1 MFLDLLSLMA
11 GIAGCLGAVLSG
23 KSTGTLDLLIRWI
36 FGLAIGFG
44 CFFIL
49 RFGMK
54 KILQTFRLYEPN
66 LPPLRLMLSWLFS
79 ILGFVWIIVSGIIGF
94 WITKSVIRLF

>member
-11 GIAGCLGAVLSG
+11 GIAGCLGAVVSG
-23 KSTGTLDLLIRWI
+23 KHPGTIELLIRWTL
-36 FGLAIGFG
+36 GLTIGFG

-54 KILQTFRLYEPN
+54 RILQRFRLYDPN

-79 ILGFVWIIVSGIIGF
+79 ILAFVWIIVSGVIGF
-94 WITKSVIRLF
+94 WVTKSLIRMF